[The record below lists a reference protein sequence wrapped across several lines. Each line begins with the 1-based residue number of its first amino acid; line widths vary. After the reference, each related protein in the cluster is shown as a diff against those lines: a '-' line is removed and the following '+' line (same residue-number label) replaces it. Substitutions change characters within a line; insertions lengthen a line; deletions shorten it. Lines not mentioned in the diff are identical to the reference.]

1 MCQLSSIFQGSLRET
16 HIKLRQWWSLMMIW
30 VPSWCSKL
38 PEGQADFH
46 YHQNDLYMF
55 MTKTKTDTHR
65 LNSLWNPILYAQ
77 MLQLFSKLFGFLLT
91 LKYYTIVLFLGRY
104 VSGKKGKMSC
114 HTCFWSLNCFK
125 KISFFNYELPLLR
138 YVYTKS
144 FVFKLKGTKTLKES
158 FWI

>member
-55 MTKTKTDTHR
+55 MTKTKTDTHT

-125 KISFFNYELPLLR
+125 KVPFLTMNYLYLGMYIQNHLC
-138 YVYTKS
+138 S
-144 FVFKLKGTKTLKES
+144 N
-158 FWI
+158 